1 MIINKKLVGILN
13 AFEAITLKKINEVAR
28 LMKRQESKYLTTE
41 AGLMSILEEL
51 QQHYYLLEIKN
62 FRLFIYNNTYM
73 DSNSLLFYHDHEN
86 SKEARIKV
94 RKRKYVDTGGVYIE
108 YKVKTGTKMDKER
121 AELDKSDDINLMD
134 EKSMDFFK
142 KLYGE
147 DLSLLPTMKTNYLR
161 ITLCSKTSEERLT
174 IDLNLV
180 FKDARNPENGKLKV
194 EDFVIIEVKQV
205 VGSTNS
211 FCKDVIEKNG
221 GRLAEGCS
229 KYCLGL
235 IYFKK
240 VDKYTHF
247 QKTID
252 FIESHGG
259 VANVSTGERIEFIN
273 T

>member
-1 MIINKKLVGILN
+1 
-13 AFEAITLKKINEVAR
+13 
-28 LMKRQESKYLTTE
+28 
-41 AGLMSILEEL
+41 
-51 QQHYYLLEIKN
+51 
-62 FRLFIYNNTYM
+62 M

-205 VGSTNS
+205 VGSTNR